1 MKLSE
6 AKIPALYQNERKP
19 HIFSRSQQ
27 IAAAICPLGLYNI
40 VPGNKAASKRMTTFD
55 GSIESVRIEGE
66 SERERGSLRMERR
79 VSLGSLFER
88 VF

>member
-66 SERERGSLRMERR
+66 SEREREREPENGAASLSW
-79 VSLGSLFER
+79 VAL
-88 VF
+88 